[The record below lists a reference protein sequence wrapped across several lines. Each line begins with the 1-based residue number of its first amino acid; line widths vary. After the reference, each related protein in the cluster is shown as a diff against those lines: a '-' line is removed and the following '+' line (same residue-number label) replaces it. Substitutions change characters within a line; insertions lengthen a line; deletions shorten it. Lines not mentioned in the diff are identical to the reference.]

1 MNIVGEFMYQE
12 NRNCV
17 IKFKVTDEEKKFIIK
32 KAKLAESPSTSAY
45 IRKMAIA
52 GVIVKYENQDI
63 KKLIKS
69 LSGIQ
74 RNINQMAIRINA
86 TNRIYDEDFDY
97 MKEVLND
104 IWHTLTSI
112 QSVLLSLQQ

>member
-1 MNIVGEFMYQE
+1 M
-12 NRNCV
+12 
-17 IKFKVTDEEKKFIIK
+17 KKRHSLLK
-32 KAKLAESPSTSAY
+32 KAKLAESSSIGAY

>member
-1 MNIVGEFMYQE
+1 MNIRGEFMYQG
-12 NRNCV
+12 NRNYV
-17 IKFKVTDEEKKFIIK
+17 IKFKVTDEEKKFIIQ
-32 KAKLAESPSTSAY
+32 KAKLAECPSTSAY
-45 IRKMAIA
+45 IRKMAIT

-74 RNINQMAIRINA
+74 RNINQMAMRVNA
-86 TNRIYDEDFDY
+86 TNRIYDDDFDY

-112 QSVLLSLQQ
+112 QSILLSLQQ

>member
-1 MNIVGEFMYQE
+1 MNEVK
-12 NRNCV
+12 RNSILTLRV
-17 IKFKVTDEEKKFIIK
+17 SNEEREFIIK
-32 KAKLAESPSTSAY
+32 KAKLAESSSTGAY

-74 RNINQMAIRINA
+74 RNINQMAMRVNA

>member
-1 MNIVGEFMYQE
+1 MEEKNK
-12 NRNCV
+12 RK
-17 IKFKVTDEEKKFIIK
+17 IKISFRVTDEERNFIIQ

-74 RNINQMAIRINA
+74 RNINQMAIRVNA

>member
-1 MNIVGEFMYQE
+1 MNELK
-12 NRNCV
+12 RNSIITLRV
-17 IKFKVTDEEKKFIIK
+17 NNEEKAFIIK
-32 KAKLAESPSTSAY
+32 KAKLAESSSIGAY

-74 RNINQMAIRINA
+74 RNINQMAIRVYS

>member
-1 MNIVGEFMYQE
+1 MNELK
-12 NRNCV
+12 RNSIITLRV
-17 IKFKVTDEEKKFIIK
+17 NNEEKAFIIK
-32 KAKLAESPSTSAY
+32 KAKLAESSSIGAY

-63 KKLIKS
+63 KKLVKS

-74 RNINQMAIRINA
+74 RNINQMAMRVNA
-86 TNRIYDEDFDY
+86 TNRIYDEDFEY
-97 MKEVLND
+97 MRGVLND

-112 QSVLLSLQQ
+112 QSVLLSLKQ

>member
-1 MNIVGEFMYQE
+1 MNEVK
-12 NRNCV
+12 RNSILTLRV
-17 IKFKVTDEEKKFIIK
+17 SNEEKEFIIK
-32 KAKLAESPSTSAY
+32 KAKLAESSSTGAY

-52 GVIVKYENQDI
+52 GVIVKYENQGI

-74 RNINQMAIRINA
+74 RNINQMAMRVNA

>member
-1 MNIVGEFMYQE
+1 MNELK
-12 NRNCV
+12 RNSIITLRV
-17 IKFKVTDEEKKFIIK
+17 NNEEKAFIIK
-32 KAKLAESPSTSAY
+32 KAKLAESSSIGAY

-74 RNINQMAIRINA
+74 RNINQMAMRVNA
-86 TNRIYDEDFDY
+86 TNRIYGEDFDY

>member
-1 MNIVGEFMYQE
+1 MKEKDKRKIRISF
-12 NRNCV
+12 R
-17 IKFKVTDEEKKFIIK
+17 VTDEERNFIIK
-32 KAKLAESPSTSAY
+32 KAKLAESSSTGAY

-74 RNINQMAIRINA
+74 RNINQMAIRVNA

>member
-1 MNIVGEFMYQE
+1 MEEKNK
-12 NRNCV
+12 RK
-17 IKFKVTDEEKKFIIK
+17 IKISFRVTDEERNFIIQ
-32 KAKLAESPSTSAY
+32 KAKLAESSSTGAY

-52 GVIVKYENQDI
+52 EVIVKYENQDI

-74 RNINQMAIRINA
+74 RNINQMAMRVNA
-86 TNRIYDEDFDY
+86 TNRIYGEDFDY

>member
-1 MNIVGEFMYQE
+1 MNEVK
-12 NRNCV
+12 RNSILTLRV
-17 IKFKVTDEEKKFIIK
+17 SNEEKEFIIK
-32 KAKLAESPSTSAY
+32 KAKLAESSSTGAY

-74 RNINQMAIRINA
+74 RNINQMAMRVNA